1 MELWEQFLE
10 NNEITSRYL
19 CRLVRIM
26 FSIPPNTGWV
36 ERAYSILEINNM
48 PKAKKQGM
56 AVGTLKELFFL
67 GVLKL
72 SVKDAFGFDAEI
84 DYCRR
89 N

>member
-1 MELWEQFLE
+1 MELWKQFLQ
-10 NNEITSRYL
+10 NNEITLRYL

-26 FSIPPNTGWV
+26 FSIPNTAWV
-36 ERAYSILEINNM
+36 ERAYSILEMICEMRRNR
-48 PKAKKQGM
+48 M
-56 AVGTLKELFFL
+56 AVGTPKELLFL

-72 SVKDAFGFDAEI
+72 SVEDAFGYDAEI

>member
-1 MELWEQFLE
+1 MYKNRLT
-10 NNEITSRYL
+10 NNLSNNL

-36 ERAYSILEINNM
+36 ERAYSILEMICQKRRNR
-48 PKAKKQGM
+48 M

-67 GVLKL
+67 RVLIL
-72 SVKDAFGFDAEI
+72 SVKDAFGYDAEI

>member
-1 MELWEQFLE
+1 MELWKQFLE
-10 NNEITSRYL
+10 NNEITLGYL
-19 CRLVRIM
+19 RRLVGIM

-36 ERAYSILEINNM
+36 ERAYSILEMICQMRKNR
-48 PKAKKQGM
+48 M
-56 AVGTLKELFFL
+56 AVGTLKELLFL

-72 SVKDAFGFDAEI
+72 FVEDTFGYDAEI

>member
-1 MELWEQFLE
+1 MTDYWPLFATL
-10 NNEITSRYL
+10 YL

-36 ERAYSILEINNM
+36 ERAYSILEIICQ
-48 PKAKKQGM
+48 KQRNRM
-56 AVGTLKELFFL
+56 AVEKLEELFFQ
-67 GVLKL
+67 GELKL
-72 SVKDAFGFDAEI
+72 FVKDAFGYDAEI

>member
-26 FSIPPNTGWV
+26 FSIHANTGWV
-36 ERAYSILEINNM
+36 ERAYSILEMICQKRRNR
-48 PKAKKQGM
+48 M
-56 AVGTLKELFFL
+56 AVRTLKELFFL
-67 GVLKL
+67 GMLKL
-72 SVKDAFGFDAEI
+72 FVKDAFGYDAEI

>member
-1 MELWEQFLE
+1 MELWKQFLE

-36 ERAYSILEINNM
+36 ERAYSILEMICQKRRNR
-48 PKAKKQGM
+48 M

-72 SVKDAFGFDAEI
+72 SVKDAFGYDAEI
-84 DYCRR
+84 DYCKR